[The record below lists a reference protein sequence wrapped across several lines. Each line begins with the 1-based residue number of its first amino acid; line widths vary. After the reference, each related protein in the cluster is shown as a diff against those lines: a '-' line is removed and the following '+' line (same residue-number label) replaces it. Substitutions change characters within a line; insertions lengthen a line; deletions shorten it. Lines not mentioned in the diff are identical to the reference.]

1 MSECVQNCRLC
12 NKFILSQ
19 SIVFNSTVNQLIVDL
34 PAGSYGNC
42 QKYCIVLAQSI
53 PTDTTLN
60 AQVVFTIGGD
70 ATVGYPFLNK
80 DCTPIYASQVRT
92 RRLYPTRVNTAV
104 NTGVFKYIG
113 NNCLP
118 STGITVGTSIPVATT
133 ATLNNIVEGP
143 AVMNARKNTPSNPK

>member
-1 MSECVQNCRLC
+1 MSECIKNCQLC
-12 NKFILSQ
+12 SRFLTSQ
-19 SIVFNSTVNQLIVDL
+19 SIVYNATTNQLIVDL
-34 PAGSYGNC
+34 PAGSYQNC
-42 QKYCIVLAQSI
+42 SKYCIAFVQSI
-53 PTDTTLN
+53 PTNTTIN

-70 ATVGYPFLNK
+70 QTVGYPFLNQ

-118 STGITVGTSIPVATT
+118 ASPKNVTNSLPVSTTTQTVALIQNQGTQVT
-133 ATLNNIVEGP
+133 
-143 AVMNARKNTPSNPK
+143 KK